1 MVISLMV
8 FDPSICSPASLCSV
22 IIAIFVDD
30 LWLLML
36 VDGVLARGFNV
47 STDVTLVH
55 SLPLHLDLVL
65 ICT

>member
-8 FDPSICSPASLCSV
+8 FDPSICTPASLCSV
-22 IIAIFVDD
+22 IIAIFADD

-36 VDGVLARGFNV
+36 VDGTGALVQRQH
-47 STDVTLVH
+47 TCYLVH